1 MAMDRMNVAYDLSF
15 YEQEQE
21 RTIARKEKKEAV
33 IINAQ
38 TKFSLARTIASI
50 LGAAVMVTLIVA
62 VVATNAAITTT
73 STQIADM
80 QDEIVLLESEK
91 SYLEFTL
98 ESRMTLDQ
106 IESYAENQL
115 GMVKMDSSQKKYV
128 ELESENK
135 IVVSQSP
142 VKEKLDQAIQPI
154 LSYLL
159 P

>member
-1 MAMDRMNVAYDLSF
+1 MDRMNAAYDLSF
-15 YEQEQE
+15 YEMEQE
-21 RTIARKEKKEAV
+21 RQIARKEKKES
-33 IINAQ
+33 ILIKAQ
-38 TKFSLARTIASI
+38 TKFSLGKKIMNIISIAA
-50 LGAAVMVTLIVA
+50 LMTLIIA
-62 VVATNAAITTT
+62 VIATNAAITTT

-80 QDEIVLLESEK
+80 EDEIVLLESEK
-91 SYLEFTL
+91 AYLEFTL

-106 IESYAENQL
+106 IESYATTQL

-142 VKEKLDQAIQPI
+142 VKEKLTEAIQPI
-154 LSYLL
+154 MSYLL

>member
-1 MAMDRMNVAYDLSF
+1 MDRMNVAYDLSF

-21 RTIARKEKKEAV
+21 RKIARKETKESV

-38 TKFSLARTIASI
+38 TRFSLGRQIAGI
-50 LGAAVMVTLIVA
+50 ICGAVMLTLIVA
-62 VVATNAAITTT
+62 VIATNAAITTT
-73 STQIADM
+73 STQIADV

-135 IVVSQSP
+135 IVVNQSP
-142 VKEKLDQAIQPI
+142 VKEKLDRAIQPI

>member
-1 MAMDRMNVAYDLSF
+1 MDRMNVAYDLSF
-15 YEQEQE
+15 YEMEQE
-21 RTIARKEKKEAV
+21 RQIARKEKKESV
-33 IINAQ
+33 LIKAQ
-38 TKFSLARTIASI
+38 TKFSLGRKIANIISV
-50 LGAAVMVTLIVA
+50 AALLTLIIA
-62 VVATNAAITTT
+62 VIATNAAITTT
-73 STQIADM
+73 STQIADIE
-80 QDEIVLLESEK
+80 DEIVLLASEK

-142 VKEKLDQAIQPI
+142 VKEKLDEVIQPI
-154 LSYLL
+154 MSYLL

>member
-1 MAMDRMNVAYDLSF
+1 MDRMNVAYDLSF

-21 RTIARKEKKEAV
+21 RKIARKETKESA

-38 TKFSLARTIASI
+38 TRFSLGRRIANVVSI
-50 LGAAVMVTLIVA
+50 AVMLTLIVA
-62 VVATNAAITTT
+62 VIATNAAITTT
-73 STQIADM
+73 STQIADV

-135 IVVSQSP
+135 IVVNQSL

>member
-1 MAMDRMNVAYDLSF
+1 MDRMNVAYDLSF

-21 RTIARKEKKEAV
+21 RKIARKETKESA

-38 TKFSLARTIASI
+38 TRFSLGRRIANIVSI
-50 LGAAVMVTLIVA
+50 AVMLTLIVA
-62 VVATNAAITTT
+62 VIATNAAITTT
-73 STQIADM
+73 STQIADV

-135 IVVSQSP
+135 IVVNQSP

>member
-1 MAMDRMNVAYDLSF
+1 MDRMNVAYDLSF

-21 RTIARKEKKEAV
+21 RHIARKEKKESV
-33 IINAQ
+33 IIKAQ
-38 TKFSLARTIASI
+38 TKFSLGRKIANI
-50 LGAAVMVTLIVA
+50 LSVAVMITLIVA
-62 VVATNAAITTT
+62 VIATNAAVTTA

-80 QDEIVLLESEK
+80 QDEIIRLESEK
-91 SYLEFTL
+91 AYLEFTL

-106 IESYAENQL
+106 IENYAETQL

-128 ELESENK
+128 ELETENK
-135 IVVSQSP
+135 IVVNQSP
-142 VKEKLDQAIQPI
+142 VKEKLDEAIQPI

>member
-1 MAMDRMNVAYDLSF
+1 MDRMNVAYDLSF

-21 RTIARKEKKEAV
+21 RHIARKEKKDNV
-33 IINAQ
+33 VINAQ
-38 TKFSLARTIASI
+38 TKFSLGKRIANIVSV
-50 LGAAVMVTLIVA
+50 AVLITLIVA
-62 VVATNAAITTT
+62 VIATNAAITTT
-73 STQIADM
+73 STEIAGLEN
-80 QDEIVLLESEK
+80 EIVRLESER

-115 GMVKMDSSQKKYV
+115 GMVKMDSAQKKYV
-128 ELESENK
+128 QLESENK
-135 IVVSQSP
+135 IVVNQSP
-142 VKEKLDQAIQPI
+142 VKEKLDEAMQPI

>member
-1 MAMDRMNVAYDLSF
+1 MDRMNVAYDLSF

-21 RTIARKEKKEAV
+21 RKIARKETKESA

-38 TKFSLARTIASI
+38 TRFSLGRRIANVVSI
-50 LGAAVMVTLIVA
+50 AVMLTLIVA
-62 VVATNAAITTT
+62 VIATNAAITTT
-73 STQIADM
+73 STQIADV

-135 IVVSQSP
+135 IVVNQSP
-142 VKEKLDQAIQPI
+142 VKEKLDRAIQPI

>member
-1 MAMDRMNVAYDLSF
+1 MDRMNVAYDLSF
-15 YEQEQE
+15 YEMEQE
-21 RTIARKEKKEAV
+21 RQIARKEKKENV
-33 IINAQ
+33 IIKAQ
-38 TKFSLARTIASI
+38 TKFSLGRKIANIISVAT
-50 LGAAVMVTLIVA
+50 LLTLIIA
-62 VVATNAAITTT
+62 VIATNAAITTT
-73 STQIADM
+73 STQIADIE
-80 QDEIVLLESEK
+80 DEIVLLESEK

-115 GMVKMDSSQKKYV
+115 GMVKMDNSQKKYV

-142 VKEKLDQAIQPI
+142 VKEKLDEAIQPI

>member
-1 MAMDRMNVAYDLSF
+1 MDRMNVAYDLSF

-21 RTIARKEKKEAV
+21 RHIARKEKKENA

-38 TKFSLARTIASI
+38 TKFSLGKKIANIVSV
-50 LGAAVMVTLIVA
+50 AVMITLIIA
-62 VVATNAAITTT
+62 VIATNAAITTT
-73 STQIADM
+73 STQIANM
-80 QDEIVLLESEK
+80 ENEIIRLESEK

-115 GMVKMDSSQKKYV
+115 GMVKMDSAQKKYV
-128 ELESENK
+128 QLESENK
-135 IVVSQSP
+135 IVVNQSP
-142 VKEKLDQAIQPI
+142 VKEKLDEAMQPI

>member
-1 MAMDRMNVAYDLSF
+1 MDNRNTAYDLSF

-21 RTIARKEKKEAV
+21 RQIARKEKKESV

-38 TKFSLARTIASI
+38 TKFSLGKKMLSALS
-50 LGAAVMVTLIVA
+50 VA
-62 VVATNAAITTT
+62 LFFALVIGVVSTNAAITTYT
-73 STQIADM
+73 TKIAD
-80 QDEIVLLESEK
+80 ENERITLLESEK

-98 ESRMTLDQ
+98 ESKMTLDE
-106 IESYAENQL
+106 IEDYAINTL

-135 IVVSQSP
+135 IVVNDSK
-142 VKEKLDQAIQPI
+142 VKERLNEAIQPI
-154 LSYLL
+154 MSYLL

>member
-1 MAMDRMNVAYDLSF
+1 MDRMNVAYDLSF
-15 YEQEQE
+15 YEMEQE
-21 RTIARKEKKEAV
+21 RQIARKAKKENV
-33 IINAQ
+33 LINAQ
-38 TKFSLARTIASI
+38 TKFSLGRKIANIISV
-50 LGAAVMVTLIVA
+50 AALLTLIIA

-73 STQIADM
+73 STQIADIE
-80 QDEIVLLESEK
+80 DEIVLLQSEK

-128 ELESENK
+128 ELENENK
-135 IVVSQSP
+135 IVVNQSP
-142 VKEKLDQAIQPI
+142 VKEKLDEAIQPI

>member
-1 MAMDRMNVAYDLSF
+1 MDRMNVAYDLSF
-15 YEQEQE
+15 YEMEQE
-21 RTIARKEKKEAV
+21 RQIARKAKKEN
-33 IINAQ
+33 ILINAQ
-38 TKFSLARTIASI
+38 TKFSLGRKIANIISI
-50 LGAAVMVTLIVA
+50 AALLTLIIA

-73 STQIADM
+73 STQIADIE
-80 QDEIVLLESEK
+80 DEIVLLQSEK

-115 GMVKMDSSQKKYV
+115 GMVKMDASQKKYV
-128 ELESENK
+128 ELENENK
-135 IVVSQSP
+135 IVVNQSP
-142 VKEKLDQAIQPI
+142 VKEKLDEAIQPI

>member
-1 MAMDRMNVAYDLSF
+1 MDRMNVAYDLSF
-15 YEQEQE
+15 YEMEQE
-21 RTIARKEKKEAV
+21 RQIARKAKKENV
-33 IINAQ
+33 LINAQ
-38 TKFSLARTIASI
+38 TKFSLGRKIANIISI
-50 LGAAVMVTLIVA
+50 AALFTLIIA

-73 STQIADM
+73 STQIADIE
-80 QDEIVLLESEK
+80 DEIVLLQSEK

-115 GMVKMDSSQKKYV
+115 GMVKMDASQKKYV
-128 ELESENK
+128 ELENENK
-135 IVVSQSP
+135 IVVNQSP
-142 VKEKLDQAIQPI
+142 VKEKLDEAMQPI

>member
-1 MAMDRMNVAYDLSF
+1 MDRMNVAYDLSF

-21 RTIARKEKKEAV
+21 RHIARKEKKDNV
-33 IINAQ
+33 VINAQ
-38 TKFSLARTIASI
+38 TKFSLGKRIANIVSV
-50 LGAAVMVTLIVA
+50 AVLITLIVA
-62 VVATNAAITTT
+62 VIATNAAITTT
-73 STQIADM
+73 STEIAGLEN
-80 QDEIVLLESEK
+80 EIVRLESER

-128 ELESENK
+128 QLESENK
-135 IVVSQSP
+135 IVVNQSP
-142 VKEKLDQAIQPI
+142 VKEKLDEAMQPI

>member
-1 MAMDRMNVAYDLSF
+1 MDRMNVAYDLSF
-15 YEQEQE
+15 YEMEQE
-21 RTIARKEKKEAV
+21 RQIARKEKKESV
-33 IINAQ
+33 IIKAQ
-38 TKFSLARTIASI
+38 TKFSLGRKIANIISV
-50 LGAAVMVTLIVA
+50 AALLTLIIA
-62 VVATNAAITTT
+62 VIATNAAITTT
-73 STQIADM
+73 STQIADIE
-80 QDEIVLLESEK
+80 DEIVLLESEK

-135 IVVSQSP
+135 IVVNQSP
-142 VKEKLDQAIQPI
+142 VKEKLDEVIQPI
-154 LSYLL
+154 MSYLL

>member
-1 MAMDRMNVAYDLSF
+1 MDRMNVAYDLSF
-15 YEQEQE
+15 YEVEQE
-21 RTIARKEKKEAV
+21 RQIARKEKKENV
-33 IINAQ
+33 IIKAQ
-38 TKFSLARTIASI
+38 TKFSLGRKIANIISI
-50 LGAAVMVTLIVA
+50 ATLLTLIIA
-62 VVATNAAITTT
+62 VIATNAAITTT
-73 STQIADM
+73 STQIADIE
-80 QDEIVLLESEK
+80 DEIVLLESEK

-115 GMVKMDSSQKKYV
+115 GMVKMDNSQKKYV

-142 VKEKLDQAIQPI
+142 VKEKLDEAIQPI

>member
-1 MAMDRMNVAYDLSF
+1 MDRMNVAYDLSF

-21 RTIARKEKKEAV
+21 RHIARKEKKESV
-33 IINAQ
+33 IIKAQ
-38 TKFSLARTIASI
+38 TKFSLGRKIANI
-50 LGAAVMVTLIVA
+50 LSVAVMITLIVA
-62 VVATNAAITTT
+62 VIATNAAVTTA

-80 QDEIVLLESEK
+80 QDEIIRLESEK
-91 SYLEFTL
+91 AYLEFTL

-106 IESYAENQL
+106 IENYAQTQL

-128 ELESENK
+128 ELETENK
-135 IVVSQSP
+135 IVVNQSP
-142 VKEKLDQAIQPI
+142 VKEKLDEAIQPI

>member
-1 MAMDRMNVAYDLSF
+1 MDRMNVAYDLSF

-21 RTIARKEKKEAV
+21 RHIARKEKKDNV
-33 IINAQ
+33 VINAQ
-38 TKFSLARTIASI
+38 TKFSLGKRIANIVSV
-50 LGAAVMVTLIVA
+50 AVLITLIVA
-62 VVATNAAITTT
+62 VIATNAAITTT
-73 STQIADM
+73 STEIAGLEN
-80 QDEIVLLESEK
+80 EIVRLESEK

-115 GMVKMDSSQKKYV
+115 GMVKMDSAQKKYV
-128 ELESENK
+128 QLESENK
-135 IVVSQSP
+135 IVVNQSP
-142 VKEKLDQAIQPI
+142 AKEKLDEAIQPI

>member
-1 MAMDRMNVAYDLSF
+1 MDRMNVAYDLSF

-21 RTIARKEKKEAV
+21 RKIARKETKESA

-38 TKFSLARTIASI
+38 TRFSLGRRIANVVSI
-50 LGAAVMVTLIVA
+50 AVMLTLIVA
-62 VVATNAAITTT
+62 VIATNAAITTT
-73 STQIADM
+73 STQIADI
-80 QDEIVLLESEK
+80 QDDIVLLESEK

-135 IVVSQSP
+135 IVVNQSP